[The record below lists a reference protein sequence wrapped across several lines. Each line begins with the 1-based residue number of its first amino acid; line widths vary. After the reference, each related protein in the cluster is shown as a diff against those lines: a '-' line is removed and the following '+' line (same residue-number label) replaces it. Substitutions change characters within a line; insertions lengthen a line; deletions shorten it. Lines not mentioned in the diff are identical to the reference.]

1 MLVKAKPQPLAPR
14 WQKPRYSSWERQKD
28 VTIAIG
34 RFVSALWW
42 DRVRKQNSSEQRSR
56 RAQWLA
62 QTLVN
67 LGPAFIKVGQALS
80 TRPDLLPGEYIT
92 ALSRLQDAVPPF
104 STDLAIATIEAE
116 LGQSVQ
122 ELFAEFEPEPIAAA
136 SLGQVHRAVL
146 PGGDRVVVKV
156 QRPGLEP
163 LFDLDFKVLRR
174 LIHWSELLFP
184 WTQQYDLESIY
195 QEFFRILYQEIDYV
209 HEAHNADH
217 FRQNFQE
224 FQNVRVPKIH
234 WPYTTSRVLVME
246 YLPGIK
252 VDDCEALVSCGID
265 TKKLNQLGVCCY
277 LKQLLQDGFFQADP
291 HPGNLAV
298 TQDGSLIFYDFG
310 MFVEVKSLA
319 KEQMLQTLFAVL
331 KKDSE
336 SVLESLISMGLIEP
350 VSDMRPVRKL
360 LQFTLERFAERPVDV
375 NAFTEMRRE
384 IATLFEQQPFRL
396 PAQMTYIL
404 KSITTLDGIARR
416 LDPEYNLIALAK
428 PFVKQF
434 AGIDP
439 NRSLAEGPGANKTQ
453 KWLGL
458 AKLALDTVQ
467 AQLSK
472 PNPTVLAIQ
481 RLEQRI
487 ERGELE
493 LRVRSTETDRALKR
507 LNLSIECLMYTC
519 LAGCLLISGAVLVTG
534 PLAHWAAF
542 VFAGSGVAVVLLV
555 RALVRLSVRKRLDRF
570 ME

>member
-1 MLVKAKPQPLAPR
+1 MLVKAKPQPPAPR

-34 RFVSALWW
+34 RFASALWW
-42 DRVRKQNSSEQRSR
+42 DRVRGRNSSTQRLR
-56 RAQWLA
+56 RAHWLA
-62 QTLVN
+62 ETLVN

-116 LGQSVQ
+116 LGQPLKI
-122 ELFAEFEPEPIAAA
+122 LFAEFDPEPIAAA

-146 PGGDRVVVKV
+146 HEGDQVIVKI

-174 LIHWSELLFP
+174 LIHWSELFFP

-195 QEFFRILYQEIDYV
+195 QEFFRVLYQEIDYV

-217 FRQNFQE
+217 FRHNFQE
-224 FQNVRVPKIH
+224 FHNVRVPKVY

-252 VDDCEALVSCGID
+252 VDDCESLNARGID
-265 TKKLNQLGVCCY
+265 TKKLNQLGVFCY

-298 TQDGSLIFYDFG
+298 TNDGALIFYDFG

-319 KEQMLQTLFAVL
+319 KDQMLQTLFAVL

-350 VSDMRPVRKL
+350 VADMRPVRKL

-375 NAFTEMRRE
+375 NAFGEMRRE

-416 LDPEYNLIALAK
+416 LDPEYNLISLAK
-428 PFVKQF
+428 PFVKQL
-434 AGIDP
+434 AGIDVNQSLTEGQSP
-439 NRSLAEGPGANKTQ
+439 SRSQ

-467 AQLSK
+467 AQLSR

-493 LRVRSTETDRALKR
+493 LRVRSGDTDRALKR
-507 LNLSIECLMYTC
+507 LNLTIECLMYTC
-519 LAGCLLISGAVLVTG
+519 LAGCLLLSGTVLLLG

-542 VFAGSGVAVVLLV
+542 VFAGAGVTAVLLG
-555 RALVRLSVRKRLDRF
+555 RSILRLSMRKRLDRL
-570 ME
+570 MD

>member
-1 MLVKAKPQPLAPR
+1 MLVKAKPQPPAPR
-14 WQKPRYSSWERQKD
+14 WQKPRYSGWERQKD

-34 RFVSALWW
+34 RFLSALWW
-42 DRVRKQNSSEQRSR
+42 DRLRGQNTSERRSQ

-62 QTLVN
+62 KTLID

-80 TRPDLLPGEYIT
+80 TRPDLLPSEYIV
-92 ALSRLQDAVPPF
+92 ALSRLQDSVPAF

-116 LGQSVQ
+116 LGQPIQ
-122 ELFAEFEPEPIAAA
+122 TIFAEFEPEPIAAA

-146 PGGDRVVVKV
+146 HEGDRVVVKI

-163 LFDLDFKVLRR
+163 LFDLDFKVLRQ

-195 QEFFRILYQEIDYV
+195 QEFFRVLYQEIDYV
-209 HEAHNADH
+209 REAHNADH
-217 FRQNFQE
+217 FRKNFQE
-224 FQNVRVPKIH
+224 FHNVRVPKVY

-252 VDDCEALVSCGID
+252 VDDCESLDSCGID
-265 TKKLNQLGVCCY
+265 TKRLNQLGVCCY

-298 TQDGSLIFYDFG
+298 APDGSLIFYDFG

-319 KEQMLQTLFAVL
+319 KDQMLQTLFAVL
-331 KKDSE
+331 QKDSE

-428 PFVKQF
+428 PFVKQL
-434 AGIDP
+434 AGID
-439 NRSLAEGPGANKTQ
+439 ANGSAVAGSGRN

-458 AKLALDTVQ
+458 AKLAVETVQ

-493 LRVRSTETDRALKR
+493 LRVRSTETERALKR
-507 LNLSIECLMYTC
+507 LNLTIECLMHIALT
-519 LAGCLLISGAVLVTG
+519 GCLFIGGAVLTLG
-534 PLAHWAAF
+534 SLAHWAAF
-542 VFAGSGVAVVLLV
+542 VFAAAGVAAVVTV
-555 RALVRLSVRKRLDRF
+555 RALIRLSLRKRLDRL
-570 ME
+570 MD